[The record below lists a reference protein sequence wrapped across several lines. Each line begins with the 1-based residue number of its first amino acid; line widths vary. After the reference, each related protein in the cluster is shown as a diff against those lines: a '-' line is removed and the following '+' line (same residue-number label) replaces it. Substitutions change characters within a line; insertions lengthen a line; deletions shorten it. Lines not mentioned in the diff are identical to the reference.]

1 MSGALA
7 NIYNNLNYALSLHSK
22 AITHLQEQA
31 STGARVNRVSDDPS
45 AAYNIL
51 GLNSQERFLTSYM
64 DTLSEAVSTLE
75 VSTSVIEDA
84 ISDFTEVKKLLTQV
98 ASGTYQEDGRQR
110 VAEQVNN
117 ILEQIV
123 SLANTKHMH
132 QYVFGGTNTA
142 SAPYVAQR
150 QDGNITRVTY
160 QGSSE
165 NRNVEVAPGLESSAF
180 YVGDKI
186 FRLDS
191 RGAPLFLGRTGA
203 RCGAGTANV
212 SGTVW
217 LTVIHDG
224 TNYKLSIDDG
234 QTYVTVPPGGDTNQ
248 AVTDSRT
255 GQVLYVDSTQIN
267 STGVETVCIPGTD
280 DIFSILIGI
289 RDVLQN
295 ERQLPEDQLRD
306 LLRNSLDSIE
316 QIDNLLL
323 QAGISVGSRIGFLSS
338 LKDSL
343 ESRRYDTRDEV
354 TRLQEADIAQVAI
367 DLSRRQVLY
376 EMSLSV
382 AGKLMSLSLLD
393 FIE

>member
-180 YVGDKI
+180 YIGDKI

-191 RGAPLFLGRTGA
+191 RGDPLFLGRTGA
-203 RCGAGTANV
+203 RCGTGTANV

>member
-45 AAYNIL
+45 AAYKIL

-64 DTLSEAVSTLE
+64 DTLSEVVSTLE

-98 ASGTYQEDGRQR
+98 ASGTYQQDSQQR
-110 VAEQVNN
+110 VAEQINN

-150 QDGNITRVTY
+150 QDGKITQVTY

-165 NRNVEVAPGLESSAF
+165 NRNVEVASGLESSAF

-191 RGAPLFLGRTGA
+191 RGDPLFLGRTGA
-203 RCGAGTANV
+203 RCGTGTANV

-224 TNYKLSIDDG
+224 SNYKLSIDDG
-234 QTYVTVPPGGDTNQ
+234 ETYVTVPPGGDTNQ

-267 STGVETVCIPGTD
+267 STGVETVSIPGTD
-280 DIFSILIGI
+280 DIFSILISI

-306 LLRNSLDSIE
+306 LLRNSLSSIE

-338 LKDSL
+338 LK
-343 ESRRYDTRDEV
+343 
-354 TRLQEADIAQVAI
+354 
-367 DLSRRQVLY
+367 
-376 EMSLSV
+376 
-382 AGKLMSLSLLD
+382 G
-393 FIE
+393 

>member
-22 AITHLQEQA
+22 AITDLQEQA

-45 AAYNIL
+45 VAYKIL
-51 GLNSQERFLTSYM
+51 GLKSQERSLTSYM
-64 DTLSEAVSTLE
+64 DILSDVVSTLE
-75 VSTSVIEDA
+75 VSTGVIEDA

-98 ASGTYQEDGRQR
+98 ASSTYQQDSQQR
-110 VAEQVNN
+110 VAEQIDN
-117 ILEQIV
+117 ILEQLV

-132 QYVFGGTNTA
+132 RYVFGGTNTA
-142 SAPYVAQR
+142 SAPYAAQR
-150 QDGNITRVTY
+150 EDGKITRVTY

-180 YVGDKI
+180 YVGDDI

-191 RGAPLFLGRTGA
+191 RGDPVFPGGTGA
-203 RCGAGTANV
+203 RCGTGTASV
-212 SGTVW
+212 RGTVW

-224 TNYKLSIDDG
+224 SNYKLSIDDG
-234 QTYVTVPPGGDTNQ
+234 ETYVTVPAGGDANQ

-255 GQVLYVDSTQIN
+255 GRVLYVDSTQID
-267 STGVETVCIPGTD
+267 STGVETVSIPGTD
-280 DIFSILIGI
+280 DIFSVLIGI
-289 RDVLQN
+289 RDILQN
-295 ERQLPEDQLRD
+295 ERQLPQDEVRE
-306 LLRNSLDSIE
+306 LLRNSLNSIQE
-316 QIDNLLL
+316 IDNLLL
-323 QAGISVGSRIGFLSS
+323 QTGISVGSRIGFLSS
-338 LKDSL
+338 LQDSL
-343 ESRRYDTRDEV
+343 ENRKYDTKDEV
-354 TRLQEADIAQVAI
+354 TRLQEADVAQVAI